1 MPELILGQSPTKTDI
16 PIQVDVNGN
25 LIVGSG
31 LTQIVNANSV
41 AITSQNAASKNAM
54 HVALLASGNTEIN
67 SLGTVSG
74 AIGPNA
80 SPNALSVR
88 NFGLVFNGTNWV
100 EENARQS
107 TLVKNGRNLVTT
119 AGTRV
124 QLASST
130 VLNTI
135 TIKALT
141 TNVGVIY
148 VGDSTVSSTNGYQL
162 SAKETVTIAVT
173 NANLVY
179 LDASIS
185 GEGVTW
191 IIN

>member
-1 MPELILGQSPTKTDI
+1 MSLIIGESPTKQLI
-16 PIQVDVNGN
+16 PVQVDANGN

-31 LTQIVNANSV
+31 ATQIVNASNQS
-41 AITSQNAASKNAM
+41 ITSQNAASKNAM

-67 SLGTVSG
+67 SLGTVAG
-74 AIGPNA
+74 AITPNA

-88 NFGLVFNGTNWV
+88 NFGLVYNGTNWV

-107 TLVKNGRNLVTT
+107 ILVKNGRNLVTT

-130 VLNTI
+130 ILNSI
-135 TIKALT
+135 TIKALA
-141 TNVGVIY
+141 TNTGVIY

-162 SAKETVTIAVT
+162 SARETVTIAVT

-179 LDASIS
+179 LDATVS